1 MDVLACPQC
10 PTCLDTN
17 LPIGSPTHGV
27 WASSVDSRGGGG
39 ALLRNG
45 QLDCAQLQPAGG
57 ASWGS
62 CPAIVTTSSG
72 GQSMGISNEHGRPP
86 FARYHG
92 QHVLTPGADR

>member
-10 PTCLDTN
+10 TTCLDTN

-45 QLDCAQLQPAGG
+45 QLDCAQLQPAGV

-72 GQSMGISNEHGRPP
+72 GQSMVISNEQGATT
-86 FARYHG
+86 FVSYDG
-92 QHVLTPGADR
+92 Q